1 MKKLA
6 MIFTK
11 QRLVDLIGKYG
22 KDAKLKNIIEEEQG

>member
-22 KDAKLKNIIEEEQG
+22 KGAKLKNVIEEERG

>member
-11 QRLVDLIGKYG
+11 QQLSALITKYG
-22 KDAKLKNIIEEEQG
+22 KDAKLKNIIEEERG

>member
-11 QRLVDLIGKYG
+11 QRLVDLISKYG
-22 KDAKLKNIIEEEQG
+22 KDAKLKNVIEEERG